1 MRTQVIVTVT
11 VGSYEQQE
19 LSEENLESR
28 RLLADLNT
36 RITASEKALAEL
48 ESDSR
53 DSISNLQALSLLALL
68 VQKETVQILMERR
81 TPATRF
87 PTAEARLGG
96 R

>member
-1 MRTQVIVTVT
+1 VRTQVIVTVT

-68 VQKETVQILMERR
+68 LY
-81 TPATRF
+81 
-87 PTAEARLGG
+87 
-96 R
+96 

>member
-1 MRTQVIVTVT
+1 MTVT

-68 VQKETVQILMERR
+68 LY
-81 TPATRF
+81 
-87 PTAEARLGG
+87 
-96 R
+96 

>member
-53 DSISNLQALSLLALL
+53 DSISNLQALNLLALL
-68 VQKETVQILMERR
+68 VQKYKY
-81 TPATRF
+81 
-87 PTAEARLGG
+87 
-96 R
+96 

>member
-1 MRTQVIVTVT
+1 VIVTVT

-68 VQKETVQILMERR
+68 LY
-81 TPATRF
+81 
-87 PTAEARLGG
+87 
-96 R
+96 

>member
-1 MRTQVIVTVT
+1 VIVTVT

-19 LSEENLESR
+19 LSEENIESR

-68 VQKETVQILMERR
+68 LY
-81 TPATRF
+81 
-87 PTAEARLGG
+87 
-96 R
+96 

>member
-68 VQKETVQILMERR
+68 VPKKKTYKY
-81 TPATRF
+81 
-87 PTAEARLGG
+87 
-96 R
+96 

>member
-1 MRTQVIVTVT
+1 MT

-36 RITASEKALAEL
+36 RITASDKALAEL

-53 DSISNLQALSLLALL
+53 DSISNLQALNLLALL
-68 VQKETVQILMERR
+68 LY
-81 TPATRF
+81 
-87 PTAEARLGG
+87 
-96 R
+96 

>member
-68 VQKETVQILMERR
+68 LY
-81 TPATRF
+81 
-87 PTAEARLGG
+87 
-96 R
+96 

>member
-53 DSISNLQALSLLALL
+53 DSISNLQVLSLLALL
-68 VQKETVQILMERR
+68 LY
-81 TPATRF
+81 
-87 PTAEARLGG
+87 
-96 R
+96 

>member
-53 DSISNLQALSLLALL
+53 DSISNLQALNLLALL
-68 VQKETVQILMERR
+68 LY
-81 TPATRF
+81 
-87 PTAEARLGG
+87 
-96 R
+96 

>member
-1 MRTQVIVTVT
+1 VIVTVT

-53 DSISNLQALSLLALL
+53 DSISNLQALSSLALL
-68 VQKETVQILMERR
+68 VSKKSSSTDGTLRLEFQPQKR
-81 TPATRF
+81 A
-87 PTAEARLGG
+87 
-96 R
+96 

>member
-11 VGSYEQQE
+11 VGSFEQQE

-53 DSISNLQALSLLALL
+53 DSISNLQALNLLALL
-68 VQKETVQILMERR
+68 LY
-81 TPATRF
+81 
-87 PTAEARLGG
+87 
-96 R
+96 